1 MVTASVITDNRKN
14 GENKMRDMT
23 KKIKCPKCGK
33 MFQSLGYASHRA
45 MHRREREK
53 KDLLIKK
60 LKEGLK

>member
-1 MVTASVITDNRKN
+1 
-14 GENKMRDMT
+14 MRDMT

-33 MFQSLGYASHRA
+33 MFQLLGYASHRA

-60 LKEGLK
+60 GLK